1 MSDKLE
7 ANNLNDVSYTEPS
20 KKVIKILYIE
30 RFSKILSLINS
41 DFNLIRNG
49 PYFWLYAV

>member
-20 KKVIKILYIE
+20 KKVIKIYI
-30 RFSKILSLINS
+30 ILNYFQKNF
-41 DFNLIRNG
+41 FN
-49 PYFWLYAV
+49 